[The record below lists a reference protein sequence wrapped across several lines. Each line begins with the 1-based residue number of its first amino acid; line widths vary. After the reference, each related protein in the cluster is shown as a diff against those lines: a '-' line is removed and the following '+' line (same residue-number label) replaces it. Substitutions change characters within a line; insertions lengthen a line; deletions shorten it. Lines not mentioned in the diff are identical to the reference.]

1 FDANLIARDH
11 TDRWT
16 RDRAGSLLPVDSHLV
31 LGDPRGERGDACL
44 DSLDETD
51 ADGCESDRDGLARR
65 GSSRPLPHIRRGPIL
80 EHGRTNASSPRDGH
94 RRHLLQ
100 GEGPEGPG
108 PMVPPSSGNR
118 HRGYGGPVHVA
129 EWEGR

>member
-1 FDANLIARDH
+1 SLPPVA
-11 TDRWT
+11 T
-16 RDRAGSLLPVDSHLV
+16 RRALAA
-31 LGDPRGERGDACL
+31 PRRERGDARL
-44 DSLDETD
+44 GSLDETE
-51 ADGCESDRDGLARR
+51 AAGCESDRDGLARR

-80 EHGRTNASSPRDGH
+80 EHGRTNTSGPRDGH

-100 GEGPEGPG
+100 AEGPEGPG